1 MESSEVHFL
10 HVLNWNVKGRPSVP
24 KRISLDF
31 LPLVDKPTS
40 ISVGVS
46 QWGVL
51 VSARAGCQR
60 IFSGNP
66 SKYSDIT
73 CPRDSY

>member
-10 HVLNWNVKGRPSVP
+10 HICYWNVKGRPSVP
-24 KRISLDF
+24 KRMSLDF
-31 LPLVDKPTS
+31 LPLVGKPTS

-46 QWGVL
+46 QRGVL

-60 IFSGNP
+60 ILSGNP